1 MNLYENWGLE
11 VDRSVFKALKRV
23 SRYDAERILEIIK
36 ILPANPYFGDV
47 QKMKG
52 EENSWRRRIGAF
64 RIFYKIKSVKKLFLF
79 FLWERRPA
87 KIYKAKKKKIKKKK
101 PRPYAQG
108 R

>member
-64 RIFYKIKSVKKLFLF
+64 RIFYKIKSVEKVILVFHL
-79 FLWERRPA
+79 ERRTS
-87 KIYKAKKKKIKKKK
+87 KTY
-101 PRPYAQG
+101 
-108 R
+108 